1 MFYLVKHVDSQLAER
16 VYSSESL
23 MEVQSMMVK
32 EAMAQCANKPQFI
45 DINDFDAELGDTC
58 WWIEV
63 ELNGMVHRYDSLA
76 FEVFIQHIQHFT
88 QRIRLTF

>member
-1 MFYLVKHVDSQLAER
+1 MFYLVKHVDSQSAER

-23 MEVQSMMVK
+23 LEVQTLMVK
-32 EAMAQCANKPQFI
+32 EAMAQCMIKPQFI
-45 DINDFDAELGDTC
+45 DINDFNVELGDTC
-58 WWIEV
+58 WWIEA
-63 ELNGMVHRYDSLA
+63 EIKGMIYRYDSLA

>member
-45 DINDFDAELGDTC
+45 DINDFDSELGDTR

-63 ELNGMVHRYDSLA
+63 ELNDMVYRYDSLA
-76 FEVFIQHIQHFT
+76 FEVFIQHTQHFT

>member
-16 VYSSESL
+16 VYSSKSL

-45 DINDFDAELGDTC
+45 DINDFDTELGDT
-58 WWIEV
+58 
-63 ELNGMVHRYDSLA
+63 R
-76 FEVFIQHIQHFT
+76 
-88 QRIRLTF
+88 

>member
-45 DINDFDAELGDTC
+45 DINDFDAELGDTR

-63 ELNGMVHRYDSLA
+63 ELNDMVHRYDSLA